1 MSFLEVYLYYE
12 HRKIKLLFKSGEKMK
27 GFWFIFFV
35 LMISFEARAKEI
47 SFTQEDRERLVRL
60 EATLKEFKDAVD
72 KRFEQI
78 DKRFEQIDKRFEQI
92 DKRFEEFR
100 NYVDKRFEQIDKR
113 FEEFRNYVDK
123 RFEEV
128 NKRFEQMMTFLWI
141 LSAVFVGIVAVTI
154 AFALWDRR
162 TMLKP
167 VEDKINQLISLLK
180 EIAKTDEK
188 VAEALR
194 KFGFL

>member
-1 MSFLEVYLYYE
+1 MKNFCFILLVLAVSFKVQ
-12 HRKIKLLFKSGEKMK
+12 
-27 GFWFIFFV
+27 
-35 LMISFEARAKEI
+35 AKEI
-47 SFTQEDRERLVRL
+47 SFTQEDRERLIRL
-60 EATLKEFKDAVD
+60 EATMKEFKDAVD

-100 NYVDKRFEQIDKR
+100 NYVDKRFEQ
-113 FEEFRNYVDK
+113 
-123 RFEEV
+123 
-128 NKRFEQMMTFLWI
+128 MMTFLWI

-162 TMLKP
+162 TMLRP
-167 VEDKINQLISLLK
+167 LEDKINQFISLLK

>member
-1 MSFLEVYLYYE
+1 MKNFCF
-12 HRKIKLLFKSGEKMK
+12 ILLVLAVVFKVE
-27 GFWFIFFV
+27 
-35 LMISFEARAKEI
+35 AKEI

-78 DKRFEQIDKRFEQI
+78 DKRFEQIDKRFE
-92 DKRFEEFR
+92 EFR
-100 NYVDKRFEQIDKR
+100 NYVD
-113 FEEFRNYVDK
+113 
-123 RFEEV
+123 
-128 NKRFEQMMTFLWI
+128 KRFEQMMTFLWI

-162 TMLKP
+162 TMMKP
-167 VEDKINQLISLLK
+167 FEDKINQFISLLK

-188 VAEALR
+188 VADALR

>member
-1 MSFLEVYLYYE
+1 MKNFCFILLVLAVSFKVQ
-12 HRKIKLLFKSGEKMK
+12 
-27 GFWFIFFV
+27 
-35 LMISFEARAKEI
+35 AKEI
-47 SFTQEDRERLVRL
+47 SFTQEDRERLIRL
-60 EATLKEFKDAVD
+60 EATMKEFKDAVD

-100 NYVDKRFEQIDKR
+100 NYVDKRFEQ
-113 FEEFRNYVDK
+113 
-123 RFEEV
+123 
-128 NKRFEQMMTFLWI
+128 MMTFLWI

-162 TMLKP
+162 TMLRP
-167 VEDKINQLISLLK
+167 LEDKINHLISLLK

>member
-1 MSFLEVYLYYE
+1 
-12 HRKIKLLFKSGEKMK
+12 MK
-27 GFWFIFFV
+27 NFCFV
-35 LMISFEARAKEI
+35 LLVLAVVFKVEAKEI

-78 DKRFEQIDKRFEQI
+78 DKRFEQIDKRFE
-92 DKRFEEFR
+92 EFR

-113 FEEFRNYVDK
+113 FEQIDKRFEQIDK

>member
-1 MSFLEVYLYYE
+1 MKNFCF
-12 HRKIKLLFKSGEKMK
+12 ILLVLAVAFKVE
-27 GFWFIFFV
+27 
-35 LMISFEARAKEI
+35 AKEI

-78 DKRFEQIDKRFEQI
+78 
-92 DKRFEEFR
+92 
-100 NYVDKRFEQIDKR
+100 DKRFEQIDKR

-188 VAEALR
+188 VADALR